1 MRNYLDMIYSRSS
14 SVRRVRN
21 FERRSLLFP
30 VLRVLLLKHG
40 SSPDY
45 GSRIIV
51 LGAVGTDNILLF
63 LRIMYLEF

>member
-1 MRNYLDMIYSRSS
+1 MK
-14 SVRRVRN
+14 N

-30 VLRVLLLKHG
+30 VLRVLLLKHV

-51 LGAVGTDNILLF
+51 LGAVGIYNIHLF
-63 LRIMYLEF
+63 